1 MKLGFQLVTSDEIT
15 TVVEMMQ
22 DFFAIDAYP
31 FEKKATTSNLIEFV
45 DNQQLGRLWLI
56 TLQTETIGYVVMTF
70 GFSFEYGGRDAF
82 IDEFFL
88 REAYRNQGIGK
99 KVLTFLEEQAIS
111 LKINTLHL
119 EVERHNVKANALYRK
134 MGYSDND
141 RFLLN
146 KKIRFHQK

>member
-1 MKLGFQLVTSDEIT
+1 MKLGFQLATSDEIA

-70 GFSFEYGGRDAF
+70 GFSFEYGGKDAF
-82 IDEFFL
+82 IDEFF
-88 REAYRNQGIGK
+88 
-99 KVLTFLEEQAIS
+99 
-111 LKINTLHL
+111 
-119 EVERHNVKANALYRK
+119 
-134 MGYSDND
+134 
-141 RFLLN
+141 
-146 KKIRFHQK
+146 